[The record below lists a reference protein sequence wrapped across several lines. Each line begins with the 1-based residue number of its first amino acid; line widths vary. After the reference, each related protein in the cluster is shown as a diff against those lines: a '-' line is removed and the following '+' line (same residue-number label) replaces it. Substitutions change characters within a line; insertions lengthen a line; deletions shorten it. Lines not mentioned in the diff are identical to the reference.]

1 MDKLLLK
8 LEQEYIGKYDCQ
20 LRHILQ
26 EYSIAEIV
34 NHIMEWLKIE
44 WTENDNLNYAEITTI
59 ARDFYIGSNLTEQEK
74 DEYYKELKKQ
84 GFFIALD
91 TNLYSGDFAKCIWT
105 IYTFGKFSN
114 IENVTYLETAYEKFY
129 AETNPILSQRCLNE
143 LNWLGSKKVETY
155 LTKLHN
161 DNDIISKL
169 TLLMYWECHC
179 ESEEKDKL
187 LSDKELI
194 KFIAPHSENVS
205 KDEIILDRLNNFQN
219 YIFKLHSENN
229 KISMTRNEF
238 TETAKNYFENIRVEI
253 DLDTEREHQEFLK
266 SLDK

>member
-1 MDKLLLK
+1 MDKLLRK
-8 LEQEYIGKYDCQ
+8 LEQEYIGKYDWQ
-20 LRHILQ
+20 LRYILQ
-26 EYSIAEIV
+26 EYSIEDIV

-44 WTENDNLNYAEITTI
+44 WTENDNIDYADITTI
-59 ARDFYIGSNLTEQEK
+59 ARDFYIGSNLTEKEK

-91 TNLYSGDFAKCIWT
+91 TNLYSGDFSKCSWA
-105 IYTFGKFSN
+105 IYTFGKFGD
-114 IENVTYLETAYEKFY
+114 IENVTYLESAYEKFY
-129 AETNPILSQRCLNE
+129 AETNPILSQSCLNE
-143 LNWLGSKKVETY
+143 LSFLGSKKVETY

-169 TLLMYWECHC
+169 TLLMFWNCYC
-179 ESEEKDKL
+179 ESEETGKL

-205 KDEIILDRLNNFQN
+205 KDEIILDRLDDFER

-238 TETAKNYFENIRVEI
+238 NETAKNYFETLE
-253 DLDTEREHQEFLK
+253 LK
-266 SLDK
+266 